1 MLLQSGAVGG
11 SQPSDGLPCVAT
23 VPCLAHH
30 AACCCRG
37 DKYHDS
43 GLVPYGTSKA
53 MLIMFSWE
61 LQRRLAGTGVDVF
74 MAHPGG

>member
-1 MLLQSGAVGG
+1 MR
-11 SQPSDGLPCVAT
+11 
-23 VPCLAHH
+23 CLTAYD
-30 AACCCRG
+30 ACRG

-74 MAHPGG
+74 MAHPGGWSKAPAAGRGAL